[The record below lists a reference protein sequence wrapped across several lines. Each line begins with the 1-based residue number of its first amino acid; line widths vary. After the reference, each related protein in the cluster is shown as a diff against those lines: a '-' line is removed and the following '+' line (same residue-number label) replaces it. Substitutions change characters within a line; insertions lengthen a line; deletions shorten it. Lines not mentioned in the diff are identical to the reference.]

1 VSEFWREVLGL
12 FASVAPF
19 GALPVFAAHA
29 GRAGGGR
36 RAILAIVVGLIA
48 FALLAAAI
56 AVGDPFL
63 AWIDVSPEN
72 FQLAAGLAMMP
83 LAFRLIWAGDSM
95 GIRPNQTSGV
105 VGSPWLVPLAV
116 PLVAGPASL
125 AAAISY
131 GTRFGVGST
140 LGAAALTIVLT
151 TATFAASG
159 LLVRLVGSAG
169 ISALGR
175 LSGLL
180 LVVIIVELMV
190 DGVQSV

>member
-1 VSEFWREVLGL
+1 MSEFWREVLGL
-12 FASVAPF
+12 FASVAPL

-36 RAILAIVVGLIA
+36 RVGLAIMVGLSS

-56 AVGDPFL
+56 AAGDSFL

-83 LAFRLIWAGDSM
+83 LAFRLLWAGDSM
-95 GIRPNQTSGV
+95 AARLDQGAGL
-105 VGSPWLVPLAV
+105 VGRPWLVPLAV

-140 LGAAALTIVLT
+140 LGALALTIALT
-151 TATFAASG
+151 TVMFTAG
-159 LLVRLVGSAG
+159 PYLIRLIGSEG
-169 ISALGR
+169 VSALGR

-180 LVVIIVELMV
+180 LVVVVVELAV

>member
-1 VSEFWREVLGL
+1 MSEFWREVLGL
-12 FASVAPF
+12 FASVAPL

-29 GRAGGGR
+29 GRVGVGR
-36 RAILAIVVGLIA
+36 RASLAIRVGLLS

-56 AVGDPFL
+56 ALGDPFL

-83 LAFRLIWAGDSM
+83 LAFRLLWAGDSM
-95 GIRPNQTSGV
+95 GVCLDQATGV
-105 VGSPWLVPLAV
+105 VGSSWLMPLAV

-140 LGAAALTIVLT
+140 LGAAALTIALT
-151 TATFAASG
+151 TATFVAGPLLLRLLGAAG
-159 LLVRLVGSAG
+159 V
-169 ISALGR
+169 SALGR

-180 LVVIIVELMV
+180 LVVIVVELMV

>member
-1 VSEFWREVLGL
+1 MSEFWREVLGL
-12 FASVAPF
+12 FASVAPL

-29 GRAGGGR
+29 GRAGVGR
-36 RAILAIVVGLIA
+36 RISLAIIVGLLS

-56 AVGDPFL
+56 ALGDPFL

-83 LAFRLIWAGDSM
+83 LALRLLWAGDSM
-95 GIRPNQTSGV
+95 GVRLDQATGV
-105 VGSPWLVPLAV
+105 VGSSWLMPLAV

-140 LGAAALTIVLT
+140 LGAAALTIALT
-151 TATFAASG
+151 TATFVAGPLLLRLFGAAG
-159 LLVRLVGSAG
+159 V
-169 ISALGR
+169 SALGR

-180 LVVIIVELMV
+180 LVVIVVEMMV